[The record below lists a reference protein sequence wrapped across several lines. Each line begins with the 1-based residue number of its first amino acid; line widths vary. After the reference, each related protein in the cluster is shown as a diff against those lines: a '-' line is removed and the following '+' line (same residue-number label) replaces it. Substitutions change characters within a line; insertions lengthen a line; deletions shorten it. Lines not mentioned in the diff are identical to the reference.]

1 VNASSFT
8 VEAIVSDAVDL
19 ADAEY
24 RLTYDPAMMDV
35 TEILMAAFLGQSGR
49 TTGQFDPARAVRM
62 LAPGF
67 IGFLGYSYV
76 GPPGGNLP
84 GVDGQGV
91 VATINVTPLTVGTTE
106 LSLEHNLMFDASYNL
121 MTPVTTGTAVTVADC
136 IPGDL
141 NCDGAVNIIDIALV
155 AARLGTSEAN
165 HDPDNDVDTPNY
177 NALYDLDGDKAI
189 GIVDIQTIAGL
200 WRSPPS

>member
-1 VNASSFT
+1 VSAGSFT
-8 VEAIVSDAVDL
+8 VEAIVSDVVDL

-24 RLTYDPAMMDV
+24 RLTYDPAIVDV
-35 TEILMAAFLGQSGR
+35 TEILIAAFLRQSGR

-67 IGFLGYSYV
+67 IGFLGYSYYEEQP
-76 GPPGGNLP
+76 GPP

-91 VATINVTPLTVGTTE
+91 VATINVTPLAVGTTA

-121 MTPVTTGTAVTVADC
+121 ITPATTGTTVTVADC
-136 IPGDL
+136 ITGDL

-155 AARLGTSEAN
+155 AARLGTSEAGP
-165 HDPDNDVDTPNY
+165 DPDNNVDTPNY
-177 NALYDLDGDKAI
+177 NALYDLDGDKTI

-200 WRSPPS
+200 WRSTS